1 MNAYDPRQTR
11 RSRLLLLSIFVLFLG
26 GLFLAGALRFSGWRP
41 AGMKNHGELL
51 QPPGDLRALVPRLA
65 DGSEY
70 LWNPS
75 ARLWRIIVAPPA
87 DCRDAC
93 IAVSRQLDTVRQL
106 FGQDADRVHIL
117 WLGEPPVGAVRN
129 AGTRVLVPTPQLRA
143 GLPRSGTTLDT
154 GASGGVRAKAA
165 PGVSVYV
172 VDPNGFVILRY
183 APGFDPGDLR
193 TDLSKLLKLM

>member
-1 MNAYDPRQTR
+1 MNAPDPRQTR
-11 RSRLLLLSIFVLFLG
+11 RSRLLLLSIFALFLG

-41 AGMKNHGELL
+41 EGMKNRGELL
-51 QPPGDLRALVPRLA
+51 QPPGDLRTLVPRLA

-70 LWNPS
+70 RWNPS
-75 ARLWRIIVAPPA
+75 ARLWRIVVAPPTG
-87 DCRDAC
+87 CRDAC

-117 WLGEPPVGAVRN
+117 WLGEPPAGAVRN
-129 AGTRVLVPTPQLRA
+129 AATRVLVPTPQLRA
-143 GLPRSGTTLDT
+143 GLPRSDALLDT
-154 GASGGVRAKAA
+154 VA
-165 PGVSVYV
+165 PGYARAHATLGVPVYV
-172 VDPNGFVILRY
+172 IDPNGFVILRY